1 MKIRI
6 KNQKNEQNIWG
17 RFNSETKIAKENQGR
32 CEICQKF
39 ITKGKQIW
47 EC

>member
-1 MKIRI
+1 MGKIENTDKKGTRGMKIRI

-32 CEICQKF
+32 
-39 ITKGKQIW
+39 
-47 EC
+47 